1 MARASSLGRAASW
14 FLGRLRQAFPATS
27 DLLSDR
33 RGLAAVEMTI
43 LLATLA
49 AGAAGMGYTAGPA
62 IKNYADRLSAISVE
76 ARCLASVPPTDPL
89 PACSGVVP

>member
-1 MARASSLGRAASW
+1 MLGSL
-14 FLGRLRQAFPATS
+14 F
-27 DLLSDR
+27 SDR

-49 AGAAGMGYTAGPA
+49 VGAASMGYTAGPA

-76 ARCLASVPPTDPL
+76 ARCLASVPPTEPL
-89 PACSGVVP
+89 PDCSGVTP

>member
-1 MARASSLGRAASW
+1 MLSSL
-14 FLGRLRQAFPATS
+14 F
-27 DLLSDR
+27 SDR

-76 ARCLASVPPTDPL
+76 ARCLASVPPTEPL
-89 PACSGVVP
+89 PDCSGATP

>member
-1 MARASSLGRAASW
+1 MLSNL
-14 FLGRLRQAFPATS
+14 F
-27 DLLSDR
+27 SDR

-49 AGAAGMGYTAGPA
+49 VGAAGMGYTAGPA

-76 ARCLASVPPTDPL
+76 ARCLASVPPTEPL
-89 PACSGVVP
+89 PDCSGVTP

>member
-1 MARASSLGRAASW
+1 
-14 FLGRLRQAFPATS
+14 
-27 DLLSDR
+27 
-33 RGLAAVEMTI
+33 MTI

-76 ARCLASVPPTDPL
+76 ARCLASVPPTEPL